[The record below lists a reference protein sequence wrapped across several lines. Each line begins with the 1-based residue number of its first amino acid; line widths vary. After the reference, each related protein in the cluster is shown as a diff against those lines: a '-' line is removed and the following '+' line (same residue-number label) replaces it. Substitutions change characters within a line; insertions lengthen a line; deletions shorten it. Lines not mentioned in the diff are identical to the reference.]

1 VGNMS
6 KRKERNNGSIK
17 RNLICIFIVAIIV
30 IFSITTVLI
39 GYILKKSITDVL
51 LNKSIET
58 ADEVKGSIELILDN
72 DDSNE
77 IEKLQN
83 LVEEKSK
90 KDNIAYAVII
100 DENIKAIAHSDKE
113 KIGKVYDDDYTIDG
127 VKNQKIQTSK
137 FYADVQKYWTYDIM
151 IPLEKNGTKYGALD
165 IGIPISGIDSIINS
179 FFKTQFILIII
190 AIIIISIIVI
200 GSLNKAFR
208 SMKYIMNAIDR
219 ISEFNLE
226 KDSELESLCE
236 KNNEFG
242 LISKSLLCMSE
253 KIRKLVITIKS
264 SADKVDEVSLE
275 LSSITNETVKSIECM
290 EDSVL
295 GISKSAKS
303 QSDDIQNEVTEIND
317 LSYQIDNA
325 IEKTNLAF
333 DKIKNTSDLSKEG
346 ISIVKNLSSCSEKN
360 KSISEEIQSIVY
372 DVDFKAK
379 EISSIVDIINDI
391 AEQTNLLALNAS
403 IEAARAGENGKG
415 FVVVAEEVK
424 KLSEETSRFTNEIRD
439 RINLVQEKSGHAV
452 ECVNENIAIV
462 DENTNAVSDTNK
474 IFNKLSE
481 ELIIINDN
489 MSNIIN
495 YNQNMNFKKDS
506 ILGISQNISAS
517 SEETSAATDEIHTI
531 AVTQAEEI
539 KKLYGKVEDLQSYSQ
554 LLNKEV
560 GEFKI

>member
-1 VGNMS
+1 MN

-200 GSLNKAFR
+200 GALNKAFR

-226 KDSELESLCE
+226 KDSELEALCE

-264 SADKVDEVSLE
+264 SADKVDEVSIE

-290 EDSVL
+290 ENSVL
-295 GISKSAKS
+295 EISKSAQS

-333 DKIKNTSDLSKEG
+333 DKIKNTWDLSKEG
-346 ISIVKNLSSCSEKN
+346 ISIVKNLLSCSQKN

-495 YNQNMNFKKDS
+495 YNQNMHFKKDS

>member
-1 VGNMS
+1 MS

-39 GYILKKSITDVL
+39 GYVLKKSITDVL

-295 GISKSAKS
+295 EISKSAKS

-346 ISIVKNLSSCSEKN
+346 ISTVKNLSSCSEKN

>member
-1 VGNMS
+1 MN

-151 IPLEKNGTKYGALD
+151 IPLEKNGTKYGVLD

-200 GSLNKAFR
+200 GALNKAFR

-226 KDSELESLCE
+226 KDSELEALCE

-264 SADKVDEVSLE
+264 SADKVDEVSIE

-290 EDSVL
+290 ENSVL
-295 GISKSAKS
+295 EISKSAKS
-303 QSDDIQNEVTEIND
+303 QSDDIQNEVIEIND

-495 YNQNMNFKKDS
+495 YNQNMHFKKDS

>member
-1 VGNMS
+1 MS

-39 GYILKKSITDVL
+39 GSILRKSITDVL

-151 IPLEKNGTKYGALD
+151 IPLEKNGDKYGALD
-165 IGIPISGIDSIINS
+165 IGIPISGIESIINS

-200 GSLNKAFR
+200 GALNKAFR

-226 KDSELESLCE
+226 KDSELEALCE

-242 LISKSLLCMSE
+242 LISKSLLGMSE

-264 SADKVDEVSLE
+264 SADKVDEVSIE

-290 EDSVL
+290 ENSVL
-295 GISKSAKS
+295 EISKSAQS

-333 DKIKNTSDLSKEG
+333 DKIKNTWDLSKEG
-346 ISIVKNLSSCSEKN
+346 ISIVKNLLSCSEKN

-506 ILGISQNISAS
+506 ILDISQNISAS

-560 GEFKI
+560 SEFKI

>member
-1 VGNMS
+1 MN

-200 GSLNKAFR
+200 GALNKAFR

-226 KDSELESLCE
+226 KDSELEALCE

-264 SADKVDEVSLE
+264 SADKVDEVSIE

-290 EDSVL
+290 ENSVL
-295 GISKSAKS
+295 EISKSAKS
-303 QSDDIQNEVTEIND
+303 QSDDIQNEVIEIND

>member
-1 VGNMS
+1 MS

-200 GSLNKAFR
+200 GALNKAFR

-264 SADKVDEVSLE
+264 SADKVDEVSIE

-295 GISKSAKS
+295 EISKSAKS
-303 QSDDIQNEVTEIND
+303 QSDDIQNEVIEIND

-495 YNQNMNFKKDS
+495 YNQNMHFKKDS

>member
-1 VGNMS
+1 MS

-39 GYILKKSITDVL
+39 GSILRKSITDVL

-151 IPLEKNGTKYGALD
+151 IPLEKNGAKYGALD
-165 IGIPISGIDSIINS
+165 IGIPISGIESIINS

-200 GSLNKAFR
+200 GALNKAFR

-226 KDSELESLCE
+226 KDSELEALCE

-242 LISKSLLCMSE
+242 LISKSLLGMSE

-264 SADKVDEVSLE
+264 SADKVDEVSIE

-290 EDSVL
+290 ENSVL
-295 GISKSAKS
+295 EISKSAQS

-333 DKIKNTSDLSKEG
+333 DKIKNTWDLSKEG
-346 ISIVKNLSSCSEKN
+346 ISIVKNLLSCSQKN

-495 YNQNMNFKKDS
+495 YNQNMHFKKDS

>member
-1 VGNMS
+1 MN

-200 GSLNKAFR
+200 GALNKAFR

-264 SADKVDEVSLE
+264 SADKVDEVSIE

-290 EDSVL
+290 ENSVL
-295 GISKSAKS
+295 EISKSAKS
-303 QSDDIQNEVTEIND
+303 QSDDIQNEVIEIND

-495 YNQNMNFKKDS
+495 YNQNIHFKKDS

>member
-1 VGNMS
+1 MN

-200 GSLNKAFR
+200 GALNKAFR

-264 SADKVDEVSLE
+264 SADKVDEVSIE

-290 EDSVL
+290 ENSVL
-295 GISKSAKS
+295 EISKSAKS
-303 QSDDIQNEVTEIND
+303 QSDDIQNEVIEIND

>member
-1 VGNMS
+1 MN

-51 LNKSIET
+51 LNKSIEI

-200 GSLNKAFR
+200 GALNKAFR

-295 GISKSAKS
+295 EISKSAKS

>member
-1 VGNMS
+1 MS

-290 EDSVL
+290 ENSVL
-295 GISKSAKS
+295 EISKSAKS

-495 YNQNMNFKKDS
+495 YNQNMHFKKDS

>member
-1 VGNMS
+1 MN

-51 LNKSIET
+51 LNKSIEI

-200 GSLNKAFR
+200 GALNKAFR

-264 SADKVDEVSLE
+264 SADKVDEVSIE

-290 EDSVL
+290 ENSVL
-295 GISKSAKS
+295 EISKSAKS
-303 QSDDIQNEVTEIND
+303 QSDDIQNEVIEIND

-495 YNQNMNFKKDS
+495 YNQNMHFKKDS

>member
-1 VGNMS
+1 MN

-51 LNKSIET
+51 LNKSIEI

-200 GSLNKAFR
+200 GALNKAFR

-236 KNNEFG
+236 KSNEFG

-264 SADKVDEVSLE
+264 SADKVDEVSIE

-290 EDSVL
+290 ENSVL
-295 GISKSAKS
+295 EISKSAKS
-303 QSDDIQNEVTEIND
+303 QSDDIQNEVIEIND

-495 YNQNMNFKKDS
+495 YNQNMHFKKDS

>member
-1 VGNMS
+1 MN

-200 GSLNKAFR
+200 GALNKAFR

-264 SADKVDEVSLE
+264 SADKVDEVSIE

-290 EDSVL
+290 ENSVL
-295 GISKSAKS
+295 EISKSAKS
-303 QSDDIQNEVTEIND
+303 QSDDIQNEVIEIND

-333 DKIKNTSDLSKEG
+333 DKIKNTWDLSKEG

-495 YNQNMNFKKDS
+495 YNQNMHFKKDS

>member
-1 VGNMS
+1 MN

-51 LNKSIET
+51 LNKSIEI

-200 GSLNKAFR
+200 GALNKAFR

-264 SADKVDEVSLE
+264 SADKVDEVSIE

-290 EDSVL
+290 ENSVL
-295 GISKSAKS
+295 EISKSAKS
-303 QSDDIQNEVTEIND
+303 QSDDIQNEVIEIND

>member
-1 VGNMS
+1 MN

-30 IFSITTVLI
+30 IFSITKVLI

-127 VKNQKIQTSK
+127 VKNQKIQKSK

-200 GSLNKAFR
+200 GALNKAFR

-264 SADKVDEVSLE
+264 SADKVDEVSIE

-290 EDSVL
+290 ENSVL
-295 GISKSAKS
+295 EISKSAKS
-303 QSDDIQNEVTEIND
+303 QSDDIQNEVIEIND

-495 YNQNMNFKKDS
+495 YNQNMHFKKDS

>member
-1 VGNMS
+1 MN

-200 GSLNKAFR
+200 GALNKAFR

-264 SADKVDEVSLE
+264 SADKVDEVSIE

-290 EDSVL
+290 ENSVL
-295 GISKSAKS
+295 EISKSAKS
-303 QSDDIQNEVTEIND
+303 QSDDIQNEVIEIND

-495 YNQNMNFKKDS
+495 YNQNMHFKKDS
-506 ILGISQNISAS
+506 ILGISQNISVS

>member
-1 VGNMS
+1 MN

-295 GISKSAKS
+295 EISKSAKS

-539 KKLYGKVEDLQSYSQ
+539 KKLYDKVEDLQSYSQ

>member
-1 VGNMS
+1 MN

-200 GSLNKAFR
+200 GALNKAFR

-226 KDSELESLCE
+226 KDSELEALCE

-264 SADKVDEVSLE
+264 SADKVDEVSIE

-290 EDSVL
+290 ENSVL
-295 GISKSAKS
+295 EISKSAKS
-303 QSDDIQNEVTEIND
+303 QSDDIQNEVIEIND

-495 YNQNMNFKKDS
+495 YNQNMHFKKDS

-539 KKLYGKVEDLQSYSQ
+539 KKLYDKVEDLQSYSQ

>member
-1 VGNMS
+1 MS

-295 GISKSAKS
+295 EISKSAKS

-517 SEETSAATDEIHTI
+517 SEETSTATDEIHTI

>member
-1 VGNMS
+1 MS

>member
-1 VGNMS
+1 MS

-39 GYILKKSITDVL
+39 GSILRKSITDVL

-151 IPLEKNGTKYGALD
+151 IPLEKNGAKYGALD
-165 IGIPISGIDSIINS
+165 IGIPISGIESIINS

-200 GSLNKAFR
+200 GALNKAFR

-226 KDSELESLCE
+226 KDSELEALCE

-242 LISKSLLCMSE
+242 LISKSLLGMSE

-264 SADKVDEVSLE
+264 SADKVDEVSIE

-290 EDSVL
+290 ENSVL
-295 GISKSAKS
+295 EISKSAQS

-333 DKIKNTSDLSKEG
+333 DKIKNTWDLSKEG
-346 ISIVKNLSSCSEKN
+346 ISIVKNLLSCSQKN

-506 ILGISQNISAS
+506 ILDISQNISAS

>member
-1 VGNMS
+1 MN

-200 GSLNKAFR
+200 GALNKAFR

-226 KDSELESLCE
+226 KDSELEALCE

-264 SADKVDEVSLE
+264 SADKVDEVSIE

-290 EDSVL
+290 ENSVL
-295 GISKSAKS
+295 EISKSAQS

-333 DKIKNTSDLSKEG
+333 YKIKNTWDLSKEG
-346 ISIVKNLSSCSEKN
+346 ISIVKNLLSCSEKN

-489 MSNIIN
+489 MSNIVN

-517 SEETSAATDEIHTI
+517 SEETSASTDEIHTI

>member
-1 VGNMS
+1 MN

-200 GSLNKAFR
+200 GALNKAFR

-290 EDSVL
+290 ENSVL
-295 GISKSAKS
+295 EISKSAKS

-495 YNQNMNFKKDS
+495 YNQNMHFKKDS

>member
-1 VGNMS
+1 MN

-200 GSLNKAFR
+200 GALNKAFR

-226 KDSELESLCE
+226 KDSELEALCE

-264 SADKVDEVSLE
+264 SADKVDEVSIE

-290 EDSVL
+290 ENSVL
-295 GISKSAKS
+295 EISKSAQS

-333 DKIKNTSDLSKEG
+333 YKIKNTWDLSKEG
-346 ISIVKNLSSCSEKN
+346 ISIVKNLLSCSEKN

-489 MSNIIN
+489 MSNIVN

-506 ILGISQNISAS
+506 ILDISQNISAS

>member
-1 VGNMS
+1 MS

-264 SADKVDEVSLE
+264 SADKVDEVSIE

-290 EDSVL
+290 ENSVL
-295 GISKSAKS
+295 EISKSAKS
-303 QSDDIQNEVTEIND
+303 QSDDIQNEVIEIND

-495 YNQNMNFKKDS
+495 YNQNMHFKKDS

>member
-1 VGNMS
+1 MS

-200 GSLNKAFR
+200 GALNKAFR

-264 SADKVDEVSLE
+264 SADKVDEVSIE

-295 GISKSAKS
+295 EISKSAKS

-495 YNQNMNFKKDS
+495 YNQNMHFKKDS

>member
-1 VGNMS
+1 MS

-39 GYILKKSITDVL
+39 GSILRKSITDVL

-200 GSLNKAFR
+200 GALNKAFR

-226 KDSELESLCE
+226 KDSELEALCE

-264 SADKVDEVSLE
+264 SADKVDEVSIE

-290 EDSVL
+290 ENSVL
-295 GISKSAKS
+295 EISKSAKS
-303 QSDDIQNEVTEIND
+303 QSDDIQNEVIEIND

-495 YNQNMNFKKDS
+495 YNQNMHFKKDS

>member
-1 VGNMS
+1 MS

-39 GYILKKSITDVL
+39 GYVLKKSITDVL

-295 GISKSAKS
+295 EISKSAKS

>member
-1 VGNMS
+1 MN

-51 LNKSIET
+51 LNKSIEI

-200 GSLNKAFR
+200 GALNKAFR

-264 SADKVDEVSLE
+264 SADKVDEVSIE

-290 EDSVL
+290 ENSVL
-295 GISKSAKS
+295 EISKSAKS
-303 QSDDIQNEVTEIND
+303 QSDDIQNEVIEIND

-415 FVVVAEEVK
+415 FVVVAEEIK

-495 YNQNMNFKKDS
+495 YNQNMHFKKDS

>member
-1 VGNMS
+1 MN

-226 KDSELESLCE
+226 KDSELEALCE

-264 SADKVDEVSLE
+264 SADKVDEVSIE

-290 EDSVL
+290 ENSVL
-295 GISKSAKS
+295 EISKSAKS

-495 YNQNMNFKKDS
+495 YNQNMHFKKDS

>member
-1 VGNMS
+1 MN

-51 LNKSIET
+51 LNKSIEI

-200 GSLNKAFR
+200 GALNKAFR

-264 SADKVDEVSLE
+264 SADKVDEVSIE

-290 EDSVL
+290 ENSVL
-295 GISKSAKS
+295 EISKSAKS

>member
-1 VGNMS
+1 MN

-295 GISKSAKS
+295 EISKSAKS

>member
-1 VGNMS
+1 MS

-51 LNKSIET
+51 LNKSIEI

-200 GSLNKAFR
+200 GALNKAFR

-236 KNNEFG
+236 KSNEFG

-264 SADKVDEVSLE
+264 SADKVDEVSIE

-290 EDSVL
+290 ENSVL
-295 GISKSAKS
+295 EISKSAKS
-303 QSDDIQNEVTEIND
+303 QFDDIQNEVIEIND

>member
-1 VGNMS
+1 MN
-6 KRKERNNGSIK
+6 KRKERNNGNIK

-200 GSLNKAFR
+200 GALNKAFR

-226 KDSELESLCE
+226 KDSELEALCE

-264 SADKVDEVSLE
+264 SADKVDEVSIE

-290 EDSVL
+290 ENSVL
-295 GISKSAKS
+295 EISKSAKS
-303 QSDDIQNEVTEIND
+303 QSDDIQNEVIEIND

-333 DKIKNTSDLSKEG
+333 DKIKNTWDLSKEG

-495 YNQNMNFKKDS
+495 YNQNMHFKKDS

>member
-1 VGNMS
+1 MS

-127 VKNQKIQTSK
+127 VKNQNIQTSK

-200 GSLNKAFR
+200 GALNKAFR

-264 SADKVDEVSLE
+264 SADKVDEVSIE

-290 EDSVL
+290 ENSVL
-295 GISKSAKS
+295 EISKSAKS
-303 QSDDIQNEVTEIND
+303 QSDDIQNEVIEIND

-495 YNQNMNFKKDS
+495 YNQNMHFKKDS

>member
-1 VGNMS
+1 MN

-51 LNKSIET
+51 LNKSIEI

-200 GSLNKAFR
+200 GALNKAFR

-236 KNNEFG
+236 KSNEFG

-264 SADKVDEVSLE
+264 SADKVDEVSIE

-290 EDSVL
+290 ENSVL
-295 GISKSAKS
+295 EISKSAKS
-303 QSDDIQNEVTEIND
+303 QSDDIQNEVIEIND

-403 IEAARAGENGKG
+403 IEAARAGENGEG

-495 YNQNMNFKKDS
+495 YNQNMHFKKDS

>member
-1 VGNMS
+1 MN

-200 GSLNKAFR
+200 GALNKAFR

-264 SADKVDEVSLE
+264 SADKVDEVSIE

-290 EDSVL
+290 ENSVL
-295 GISKSAKS
+295 EISKSAQS

-333 DKIKNTSDLSKEG
+333 DKIKNTWDLSKEG
-346 ISIVKNLSSCSEKN
+346 ISIVKNLLSCSEKN

-495 YNQNMNFKKDS
+495 YNQNMHFKKDS

>member
-1 VGNMS
+1 MN

-200 GSLNKAFR
+200 GALNKAFR

-226 KDSELESLCE
+226 KDSELEALCE

-264 SADKVDEVSLE
+264 SADKVDEVSIE

-290 EDSVL
+290 ENSVL
-295 GISKSAKS
+295 EISKSAKS

-333 DKIKNTSDLSKEG
+333 YKIKNTWDLSKEG
-346 ISIVKNLSSCSEKN
+346 ISIVKNLLSCSEKN

-489 MSNIIN
+489 MSNIVN

>member
-1 VGNMS
+1 MS

-39 GYILKKSITDVL
+39 GSILRKSITDVL

-151 IPLEKNGTKYGALD
+151 IPLEKNGDKYGALD
-165 IGIPISGIDSIINS
+165 IGIPISGIESIINS

-200 GSLNKAFR
+200 GALNKAFR

-226 KDSELESLCE
+226 KDSELEALCE

-242 LISKSLLCMSE
+242 LISKSLLGMSE

-264 SADKVDEVSLE
+264 SADKVDEVSIE

-290 EDSVL
+290 ENSVL
-295 GISKSAKS
+295 EISKSAQS

-333 DKIKNTSDLSKEG
+333 DKIKNTWDLSKEG
-346 ISIVKNLSSCSEKN
+346 ISIVKNLLSCSEKN

-506 ILGISQNISAS
+506 ILDISQNISAS